1 MRRKNILSMALAVG
15 LISLAYGCAAPVQV
29 ESESAGGPLPAFSLQ
44 DLEGDP
50 FTQEDLDG
58 KVALINFWAT
68 WCGPCKIE
76 MPWFVDFQRQFKDR
90 GFTVLAIS
98 LDEGGW
104 DPVRAF
110 ADEMDFN
117 FPVVLGGDPVS
128 EAFGG
133 IYVLP
138 TTLIVD
144 RSGEIVYRHSGLA
157 PKATYEQEIESLL

>member
-1 MRRKNILSMALAVG
+1 MQRKAILATILALGVAA
-15 LISLAYGCAAPVQV
+15 LGCSSGAPVDVQ
-29 ESESAGGPLPAFSLQ
+29 SELSDQPLPEFSLQ
-44 DLEGDP
+44 DLDGAL
-50 FTQEDLDG
+50 FTNGDLDG

-76 MPWFVDFQRQFKDR
+76 MPWFVDFQRKYKDQ

-110 ADEMDFN
+110 AEEMEFN
-117 FPVVLGGDPVS
+117 FPVALGGDPVS
-128 EAFGG
+128 EDFGG

-144 RSGEIVYRHSGLA
+144 RSGKIAFRHTGLV
-157 PKATYEQEIESLL
+157 PKAKYETEIEALL